1 MEGASAGTTIAQ
13 SRQQAYAPEYAT
25 VCFQDKLHN
34 INLID
39 HININLIKRNR

>member
-25 VCFQDKLHN
+25 VCFKDKFHIN
-34 INLID
+34 INNLF
-39 HININLIKRNR
+39 NINLIKRNR